1 MPSVCSSGDIL
12 TQSRGR
18 MPTPKCSSERVRR
31 ETPFG
36 LDRHGRHK
44 IYAGSAGSGAIL
56 NGRHAPI
63 TKRDFSPEK
72 AEHRGSGYIS
82 YGGSPHLVAT
92 PTRAQVIR
100 RFGER
105 GTAGRPQKASRKAA
119 RNAALSNGVPTCS
132 SRPLAPAPWPA
143 PQATDRQQSGPRA
156 PGTRAAT
163 GRSNQAPSR
172 EKL

>member
-1 MPSVCSSGDIL
+1 MPRVCSSGDIL

-18 MPTPKCSSERVRR
+18 MPTPKCSSERVGR

-36 LDRHGRHK
+36 LGRHGRQK
-44 IYAGSAGSGAIL
+44 IAGSAGSG
-56 NGRHAPI
+56 GHSQRPPRTHH
-63 TKRDFSPEK
+63 KKGFSPEK
-72 AEHRGSGYIS
+72 AEHRGSEHIS
-82 YGGSPHLVAT
+82 CGGSPHLVAT

-105 GTAGRPQKASRKAA
+105 GTADRPQKASRKAA
-119 RNAALSNGVPTCS
+119 RNAALSNAVPTCS

-156 PGTRAAT
+156 PGTWADT
-163 GRSNQAPSR
+163 GRSNRTPTR